1 MKALCKAVSGAVLLL
16 LISFNLRAAE
26 VLVAEIEPFQ
36 KVILSAEVT
45 GVVNQL
51 SVSLGDR
58 VKAGQSLVA
67 FDATDY
73 QLNVDLARARV
84 KLSQAERKAY
94 QRQLERL
101 QKLYNA
107 KNISGSQL
115 DEQQRLFDVSQ
126 AELQVNR
133 LGLKQAQQEL
143 HKTRISSPFAAVISQ
158 TLVEQG
164 QLLSPGDPVLELVA
178 IDQVKVVFY
187 LLESDYQQ
195 LSIGDPIEIQVPV
208 LDGFSQSAAVSHI
221 APAETGQKPGYRVE
235 AVIANPQGALKPG
248 FSARVTLSA
257 ETVTGDSSQ

>member
-1 MKALCKAVSGAVLLL
+1 MKALCKAVPGVVLLL
-16 LISFNLRAAE
+16 LVSLNLRAAT

-36 KVILSAEVT
+36 KVVLSAEVT

-58 VKAGQSLVA
+58 VTADQALVA

-73 QLNVDLARARV
+73 QLTVDLARARV

-133 LGLKQAQQEL
+133 LGVRQARQEL
-143 HKTRISSPFAAVISQ
+143 KKTRIRAPFDAVVSQ
-158 TLVEQG
+158 TLAEQG
-164 QLLSPGDPVLELVA
+164 QLLNPGDPVLELVA
-178 IDQVKVVFY
+178 IDQVKIVFY
-187 LLESDYQQ
+187 LLERDYQQ
-195 LSIGDPIEIQVPV
+195 LHIGDQVEIQVPV
-208 LDGFSQSAAVSHI
+208 LEAFSQQAAVSHI

-235 AVIANPQGALKPG
+235 AVIANPQGVLKPG
-248 FSARVTLSA
+248 FSARVTLSP
-257 ETVTGDSSQ
+257 ETIVGDSSQ